1 MIRLMWACMLSM
13 GFLIIVGLLG
23 SDRIDSLV
31 QRPVIFVATLV
42 PVDMGQ
48 SLASAILMATVAVFL
63 YAVLFW
69 LVLTAW
75 NRLRSR

>member
-13 GFLIIVGLLG
+13 GFLIIVGLLA

-31 QRPVIFVATLV
+31 QRPVIFISSLV

-48 SLASAILMATVAVFL
+48 SLASAILMATVAVVL

-69 LVLTAW
+69 FVLTAR

>member
-13 GFLIIVGLLG
+13 GILIVVGLLG

-31 QRPVIFVATLV
+31 QRPVIFIARLA
-42 PVDMGQ
+42 PVDMGHG
-48 SLASAILMATVAVFL
+48 LPSAILMATVAVLL

-69 LVLTAW
+69 FVLTAW
-75 NRLRSR
+75 DRLRSR